1 MRTDEMKTK
10 TKPQYSVRR
19 VHLGRTAQLDEL
31 AHACGQVYSR
41 TLLFFWR
48 TVRHKGLWLKPKHL
62 MRLIPTDPEQLLH
75 AHTVDATIQAFFAG
89 LSSWRERR
97 KTDPAASPPRHRKWY
112 FRIEYKSSA
121 ITLKNSLLILSN
133 GCENAPLV
141 LFWEWDLPQTV
152 IIHWTGSEYEAIA
165 TYQIGEGLPEEEE
178 LSPQERR
185 AEHSAGIDL
194 GEVHPAVSYDG
205 QRVHLLNGRLLRS
218 KRQYRNKLIARMDA
232 KISRCKKGGKRRR
245 KLIRA
250 KQKRLRKLKHQIQDI
265 EHKLTSYLVNTLH
278 REGVEK
284 LVIGD
289 VRTIRH
295 GLDKGSKS
303 NQKLHQWSFG
313 SIRHKLTY
321 KAERLGMCVVLQEES
336 YTSRTCLVCGHRR
349 KSSPRGRVFGC
360 TNKICKWQGH
370 RDGVGAA
377 NIRAKYR
384 GEFGSRHV
392 VGAMASPTGCGYVPQ
407 LRVLL

>member
-1 MRTDEMKTK
+1 MSTAETK
-10 TKPQYSVRR
+10 TKLQYSVRR
-19 VHLGRTAQLDEL
+19 VHLGRTAQLDAL

-89 LSSWRERR
+89 LASWRERR
-97 KTDPAASPPRHRKWY
+97 KTDPTARPPRHRKWY

-121 ITLKNSLLILSN
+121 IALKDSLLLLSN
-133 GCENAPLV
+133 GRENAPLV
-141 LFWEWDLPQTV
+141 LFWEWDIPQTV
-152 IIHWTGSEYEAIA
+152 VIHWTGSEYEALA

-178 LSPQERR
+178 LSLQQRR
-185 AEHSAGIDL
+185 AQHSAGIDL
-194 GEVHPAVSYDG
+194 GEVHPAVSCDG
-205 QRVHLLNGRLLRS
+205 QRAHLLNGRMLRS

-232 KISRCKKGGKRRR
+232 QIARCKKGGKRRR
-245 KLIRA
+245 RLIRA
-250 KQKRLRKLKHQIQDI
+250 KQKRLRKLKHQIQEI
-265 EHKLTSYLVNTLH
+265 EHKLTSHLVNTLH
-278 REGVEK
+278 REGVER

-295 GLDKGSKS
+295 GLDKGSKT

-321 KAERLGMCVVLQEES
+321 KAERLGMRIVLQE
-336 YTSRTCLVCGHRR
+336 VI
-349 KSSPRGRVFGC
+349 
-360 TNKICKWQGH
+360 N
-370 RDGVGAA
+370 
-377 NIRAKYR
+377 
-384 GEFGSRHV
+384 
-392 VGAMASPTGCGYVPQ
+392 
-407 LRVLL
+407 